1 MIANQLNLTEKQVN
15 SFDRFLVDGTQKA
28 LSALDDMFGLDIE
41 CSDSCFEIASAI
53 DSENLKHL
61 GDEPLYTV
69 SSAMVGDM
77 RGRIFF
83 VMRASDFKHL
93 SKAMKPMLD
102 LLFCADIDADLTPTN
117 SHANDQP
124 EASGQWKTE
133 EDLFHEQMMDTL
145 SEMANVFIGLYT
157 RAIHGISKLTAH
169 YSVPYAIKDPN
180 QEIIRH
186 FLWAP
191 EASEQLH
198 LVIQNEFFMMNKPV
212 KLWCLFSLERKSL
225 ARILRRIERLDELH
239 PEPVAHAA
247 AA

>member
-41 CSDSCFEIASAI
+41 CSDSCFEIAPARG
-53 DSENLKHL
+53 SEYLKHL

-77 RGRIFF
+77 QGRIF
-83 VMRASDFKHL
+83 VLMRASDFRHL
-93 SKAMKPMLD
+93 SKAMKPTLE

-117 SHANDQP
+117 GHANDQLQH
-124 EASGQWKTE
+124 SRKWKTE
-133 EDLFHEQMMDTL
+133 EDLLHEQMMDTL
-145 SEMANVFIGLYT
+145 SEMANVFIGLYA
-157 RAIHGISKLTAH
+157 RAIHNISKLNAH
-169 YSVPYAIKDPN
+169 YSVPYAIKDSH
-180 QEIIRH
+180 QQIIRH

-191 EASEQLH
+191 EVSEQLH

-212 KLWCLFSLERKSL
+212 KLWCLFSPTQKSL
-225 ARILRRIERLDELH
+225 QRILRRIEQSDELH
-239 PEPVAHAA
+239 PEPVARAA